1 MRQSEFGCK
10 FLPATPERRP
20 MAEAN
25 QGAHYSAD
33 HEAARNLR
41 AVSGILLV
49 MLAVVVA
56 TLGPRQARVTS
67 SGTGAATPSSVEL
80 SVSHGVRQAA
90 DLVSRHERVVAEHA
104 LLEVDPELIDTSA
117 EAALETHVS
126 GAGVSST
133 APLGFSQ
140 TSEAIA
146 LDQAIAAFEAHDY
159 VLGFALVDVG
169 TGRGLSYNADEP
181 RYPASSIKAAFC
193 TMVYEQNGP
202 VSEGLVAPCIIESS
216 NEAYHALSREY
227 GQQAFADWLAPMAP
241 EAAENAAEHL
251 YPWISPREFL
261 VVWQEVYRYGTSG
274 EPGAAELTGYLS
286 QTSTSA
292 WGELL
297 RDEWEVWD
305 KAGWYP
311 TTTERATCDCGVI
324 FSDCGP
330 YVVVVMSDAP
340 EDFEALKPVLDA
352 INVAHGKMCGGSTE
366 SHL

>member
-1 MRQSEFGCK
+1 
-10 FLPATPERRP
+10 
-20 MAEAN
+20 MAEAD
-25 QGAHYSAD
+25 QAAHYSAA
-33 HEAARNLR
+33 HEATRNLR

-56 TLGPRQARVTS
+56 TLGLRQARATS
-67 SGTGAATPSSVEL
+67 SGTGAATPGSVEL
-80 SVSHGVRQAA
+80 SVSHGVRRAA

-117 EAALETHVS
+117 EAVLETHVS

-146 LDQAIAAFEAHDY
+146 LDQAIADFEAHDY

-193 TMVYEQNGP
+193 TFVYEQNGP
-202 VSEGLVAPCIIESS
+202 VSEGLVAPCI
-216 NEAYHALSREY
+216 
-227 GQQAFADWLAPMAP
+227 AP
-241 EAAENAAEHL
+241 ETASGAAEHL

-261 VVWQEVYRYGTSG
+261 VVWQEVYRFGTSG

-286 QTSTSA
+286 QTSTSV

-366 SHL
+366 SHLS